1 MPVISGGNVI
11 PAGVGVEPDT
21 KIRIAWIEN
30 FAGGLIAAADPVVQ
44 SQLGRTVINGDLAGD
59 PRTGNLY
66 ERQGGTSWVRIDTI

>member
-30 FAGGLIAAADPVVQ
+30 FAGGTVGSQDATVQ
-44 SQLGRTVINGDLAGD
+44 SQLGRAPINGDLAGD

-66 ERQGGTSWVRIDTI
+66 ERQGGTNWVRIDTI